1 MDFEDIFVNRNKHNS
16 KYRTRD
22 YYQGGSRSKYDYS
35 GGQEKFNPF
44 ELLASIRRNK
54 KLRIVLIA
62 ILAALVIIIIG
73 LILILLPFIGN
84 IINYIYQNGV
94 SGVIQVVMD
103 YLNTF
108 WSGAN

>member
-1 MDFEDIFVNRNKHNS
+1 MDFEDIFVNRSKQNSNYRRREYYRSDNNKL
-16 KYRTRD
+16 
-22 YYQGGSRSKYDYS
+22 YDYS
-35 GGQEKFNPF
+35 GKHEKFNPF

-73 LILILLPFIGN
+73 LILILLPLIGN